1 MATSA
6 KAQTQAEKMLSVG
19 LETPAKP
26 LATEETSAANPC
38 DWVDVGCVCLA
49 QTPLVSVRWS

>member
-1 MATSA
+1 MSDPMATSA

-38 DWVDVGCVCLA
+38 DWKWVKVARALISRR
-49 QTPLVSVRWS
+49 P